1 MWEHVFFYR
10 ERGLDPSFWAEP
22 INAWSNLAFLFAA
35 IFAARLAHRR
45 NALTDH
51 TTLLVGLAGV
61 VAIGSFI
68 FHTTARSITMWLDII
83 PIALFQIACLWLVG
97 THLLNWRRVP
107 TAIFIVAVV
116 GISFLSLPLRPILN
130 GSLFYLPALVALL
143 IVGITLGRSS
153 HKERLNILIAAFVFS
168 LALVA
173 RTVDRSSPWPL
184 GTHFLWHLL
193 NGLVIYLTLRV
204 WIVNQTRSISS
215 TVQTQESQG

>member
-22 INAWSNLAFLFAA
+22 VNAWSNLAFLLAA
-35 IFAARLAHRR
+35 IFAARLAHQR
-45 NALTDH
+45 NALDDH
-51 TTLLVGLAGV
+51 TTLLVGLAGM

-97 THLLNWRRVP
+97 TRILDWHRVP
-107 TAIFIVAVV
+107 TAIFIVSVI

-130 GSLFYLPALVALL
+130 GSLFYVPALVALL
-143 IVGITLGRSS
+143 IVGVDLIRRA
-153 HKERLNILIAAFVFS
+153 KRERCNILIAAFVF
-168 LALVA
+168 LIALIA

-215 TVQTQESQG
+215 TGATSESQG